1 MSDEQPVEAAPE
13 DFEALRAAF
22 AERRN
27 RLPKRLKQVA
37 VFALAHPD
45 EVAFG
50 TAAGIAERAGVQPS
64 TLVRLAQSLG
74 YAGFSELQQIFRAR
88 LRDRF
93 PDYRARVEALKPEAG
108 ASSAQRLLD
117 GFTAA
122 ASLSLQRMRGSVR
135 TETLEQAIALL
146 AKAEIIHLVA
156 SRRVFPVAAYLAY
169 AFAKLGIRAHLV
181 DQLGQMGPEQ
191 IAMASSRDA
200 VLAISYTPYAPAT
213 AELVGLAARVGV
225 PVVVVTDT
233 AFSPLIEFA
242 DLWLEVAEAD
252 FGAFRSLSG
261 SLTLAITLAVGVAEA
276 RDAG

>member
-13 DFEALRAAF
+13 DFDALRAAF
-22 AERRN
+22 AERRD

-50 TAAGIAERAGVQPS
+50 TAASIAERAGVQPS

-74 YAGFSELQQIFRAR
+74 YGGFSELQQIFRAR

-93 PDYRARVEALKPEAG
+93 PDYRARVEALKPEEG
-108 ASSAQRLLD
+108 SSSAQRLLD
-117 GFTAA
+117 GFTGA
-122 ASLSLQRMRGSVR
+122 ASLSLQRMRSSVR

-146 AKAEIIHLVA
+146 ARAEIIHLVA

-191 IAMASSRDA
+191 IAMASPRDA

-213 AELVGLAARVGV
+213 AELVGLAARAGV
-225 PVVVVTDT
+225 SVVAVTDT

-276 RDAG
+276 RDAS

>member
-1 MSDEQPVEAAPE
+1 MSEEQPVEAAPE
-13 DFEALRAAF
+13 DFDALRAAF
-22 AERRN
+22 AERRD

-50 TAAGIAERAGVQPS
+50 TAASIAERAGVQPS

-74 YAGFSELQQIFRAR
+74 YGGFSELQQIFRAR

-93 PDYRARVEALKPEAG
+93 PDYRARVEALKPEEG

-117 GFTAA
+117 GFTGA
-122 ASLSLQRMRGSVR
+122 ASLSLQRMRSSVR

-146 AKAEIIHLVA
+146 ARAEIIHLVA

-169 AFAKLGIRAHLV
+169 AFGKLGIRAHLV

-191 IAMASSRDA
+191 IAMASIRDA

-213 AELVGLAARVGV
+213 AELVGLAARAGV
-225 PVVVVTDT
+225 PVVAVTDT

-276 RDAG
+276 REGS

>member
-1 MSDEQPVEAAPE
+1 MSDEHPVEAPPE
-13 DFEALRAAF
+13 DFDALRAAF
-22 AERRN
+22 AQRRG

-37 VFALAHPD
+37 AFALAHPD

-88 LRDRF
+88 LRARF
-93 PDYRARVEALKPEAG
+93 PDYRTRVEALKPEEG

-122 ASLSLQRMRGSVR
+122 ASLSLQRTRHSLR

-146 AKAEIIHLVA
+146 AGAEIIHLVA

-169 AFAKLGIRAHLV
+169 AFGTLGIRAHLV

-191 IAMASSRDA
+191 IAMATSRDA
-200 VLAISYTPYAPAT
+200 VLAISYAPYAPAT
-213 AELVGLAARVGV
+213 AELVGLAARAGA
-225 PVVVVTDT
+225 PVVAITDT
-233 AFSPLIEFA
+233 SFSPLIEIA

-276 RDAG
+276 RNAG

>member
-1 MSDEQPVEAAPE
+1 MSDEHPVEAPPE
-13 DFEALRAAF
+13 DFDALRAAF
-22 AERRN
+22 AQRRG

-37 VFALAHPD
+37 AFALAHPD

-88 LRDRF
+88 LRARF
-93 PDYRARVEALKPEAG
+93 PDYRTRVEALKPEEG

-122 ASLSLQRMRGSVR
+122 ASLSLQRTRHSLR

-146 AKAEIIHLVA
+146 AGAEIIHLVA
-156 SRRVFPVAAYLAY
+156 SRRVFSVAAYLAY
-169 AFAKLGIRAHLV
+169 AFGTLGIRAHLV

-191 IAMASSRDA
+191 IAMATSRDA
-200 VLAISYTPYAPAT
+200 VLAISYAPYAPAT
-213 AELVGLAARVGV
+213 AELVGLAARAGA
-225 PVVVVTDT
+225 PVVAITDT
-233 AFSPLIEFA
+233 SFSPLIEIA

-276 RDAG
+276 RNAG

>member
-13 DFEALRAAF
+13 DFDALRAAF
-22 AERRN
+22 AERRD

-50 TAAGIAERAGVQPS
+50 TAASIAERAGVQPS

-74 YAGFSELQQIFRAR
+74 YGGFSELQQIFRAR
-88 LRDRF
+88 LRGRF
-93 PDYRARVEALKPEAG
+93 PDYRARVEALKPEEG

-117 GFTAA
+117 GFTGA
-122 ASLSLQRMRGSVR
+122 ASLSLQRMRSSVR

-146 AKAEIIHLVA
+146 ARAEIIHLVA

-169 AFAKLGIRAHLV
+169 AFGKLGIRAHLV

-191 IAMASSRDA
+191 IAMASIRDA

-213 AELVGLAARVGV
+213 AELVGLAARAGV
-225 PVVVVTDT
+225 PVVAVTDT

-276 RDAG
+276 REGS

>member
-1 MSDEQPVEAAPE
+1 MSDEHPVEAPPE
-13 DFEALRAAF
+13 DFDALRAAF
-22 AERRN
+22 AQRRG

-37 VFALAHPD
+37 AFALAHPD

-88 LRDRF
+88 LRARF
-93 PDYRARVEALKPEAG
+93 PDYRTRVEALKPEEG

-122 ASLSLQRMRGSVR
+122 ASLSLERTRHSVR
-135 TETLEQAIALL
+135 TRTLEQAIALL
-146 AKAEIIHLVA
+146 ARAEIIHLVA

-169 AFAKLGIRAHLV
+169 AFGTLGIRAHLV

-191 IAMASSRDA
+191 IAMATSRDA

-213 AELVGLAARVGV
+213 AELVGLAARAGV
-225 PVVVVTDT
+225 R
-233 AFSPLIEFA
+233 L
-242 DLWLEVAEAD
+242 
-252 FGAFRSLSG
+252 
-261 SLTLAITLAVGVAEA
+261 
-276 RDAG
+276 